1 VTDKSPRKTKASR
14 PDYFI
19 RQKTFLVFT
28 GGLAH
33 FEDADFGRTN
43 MQPGTKRLLRF
54 LQSWVINT
62 FAVLVAAI
70 ILQGHIAYK
79 TSTDLIVASLLLGI
93 LNAFV
98 RPILMLLAL
107 PLLIFTLGLFTLV
120 INALLLYFV
129 GFLLKPDFYVDTFLY
144 AFLGALIIS
153 IISIA
158 LNVMTGGARFTVQRR
173 RPPPPRKSGDDDD
186 DKPVIDV

>member
-1 VTDKSPRKTKASR
+1 MSPQTQKA
-14 PDYFI
+14 
-19 RQKTFLVFT
+19 V
-28 GGLAH
+28 
-33 FEDADFGRTN
+33 
-43 MQPGTKRLLRF
+43 RF

-62 FAVLVAAI
+62 AAVLVAAA
-70 ILQGHIAYK
+70 ILHNHITYENK
-79 TSTDLIVASLLLGI
+79 LGNLLVASLLLGI

-98 RPILMLLAL
+98 RPILMLIAL

-129 GFLLKPDFYVDTFLY
+129 GQLLQPSFYVDNFRH

-158 LNVMTGGARFTVQRR
+158 LNVLTGNTRGNIRIQRG
-173 RPPPPRKSGDDDD
+173 PPPGPPKNPGGNG
-186 DKPVIDV
+186 PLIDV

>member
-1 VTDKSPRKTKASR
+1 
-14 PDYFI
+14 
-19 RQKTFLVFT
+19 
-28 GGLAH
+28 
-33 FEDADFGRTN
+33 
-43 MQPGTKRLLRF
+43 MQPGTRKLLRF

-70 ILQGHIAYK
+70 VLRGHIAYR
-79 TSTDLIVASLLLGI
+79 SPADLIVASLLLGI

-129 GFLLKPDFYVDTFLY
+129 GVLMGP
-144 AFLGALIIS
+144 ALS
-153 IISIA
+153 SGQLRLRLSWRA
-158 LNVMTGGARFTVQRR
+158 HHQHCLHRAECSDRR
-173 RPPPPRKSGDDDD
+173 RPRHRPAPPRRRQNVPAMMTTSR
-186 DKPVIDV
+186 